1 MSVALLLIAASPPS
15 VPVQLSVCA
24 SVSCMS
30 ERAIH
35 LACSIAEKEKPWH
48 ALKIVRSGG
57 RAYELPRAEGGQAFK
72 RTPLTWVLQDSTGEF
87 DSFKQTEL
95 NPVEVWFQNSNGSYL
110 IFTDRYSRLV
120 DFTSI
125 RIDTFNKAGKDRAA
139 RTFVGL
145 CSIAEEPQ
153 LPLSEDERRQV
164 LAR

>member
-1 MSVALLLIAASPPS
+1 
-15 VPVQLSVCA
+15 
-24 SVSCMS
+24 MS

-35 LACSIAEKEKPWH
+35 LDCSIAEKGKPWH
-48 ALKIVRSGG
+48 ALKIMRSGG
-57 RAYELPRAEGGQAFK
+57 RAYEVPRADGGQAVK
-72 RTPLTWVLQDSTGEF
+72 RTPLTWAFEDSTGEF

-95 NPVEVWFQNSNGSYL
+95 NPVEIWFQNSNGAYL

-125 RIDTFNKAGKDRAA
+125 RIDTFNRADNAPAA

-145 CSIAEEPQ
+145 CGVADKPQ